1 MNEKRA
7 TEWGE
12 KLRALLGKKNAVML
26 LGIAGI
32 ARIGLSELWSDS
44 AARAIMIPS
53 APVSSMSFSPSETEN
68 TPPLAMTGIFTADFA
83 AAISLKF
90 TSPE

>member
-32 ARIGLSELWSDS
+32 ALIGLSELWSDS
-44 AARAIMIPS
+44 AARAAQPQAQTGS
-53 APVSSMSFSPSETEN
+53 VESREEN
-68 TPPLAMTGIFTADFA
+68 LEARLAQLCARWTARA
-83 AAISLKF
+83 KCA
-90 TSPE
+90 